1 MIRILLA
8 DDHTIVREGLKQI
21 ISGSDNMTI
30 VGEAPTGRD
39 LIDLAR
45 KTVCDVILLDI
56 SLPDMV
62 GIDVLNQLSIEKIR
76 TPVLF
81 LSMHPEEQY
90 GFRALEAG
98 AAGYLTKGADREE
111 IIKAIVKVAGGG
123 KYISPSMAELMAY
136 HMDQNS
142 QKSPHQRLSNREF
155 EVMRYLGVGKSTS
168 EIATHLNV
176 SVKTVSTYRSR
187 ILDKMK
193 MKNTAQVMSYA
204 IKEGLVD

>member
-21 ISGSDNMTI
+21 ISSSDNMTI

-142 QKSPHQRLSNREF
+142 QDRKS
-155 EVMRYLGVGKSTS
+155 VV
-168 EIATHLNV
+168 
-176 SVKTVSTYRSR
+176 
-187 ILDKMK
+187 
-193 MKNTAQVMSYA
+193 
-204 IKEGLVD
+204 